1 MPTRIIASPS
11 SSVPASEVGRAPASK
26 PGLMRPVR
34 GMKIGVAWRL
44 FVCAVRRWSSLA
56 GRNSCLRREN
66 VESALEVVGG
76 GGEMHLGG
84 GFGEASPSHS
94 TQTVAP
100 FPGAEDLLDPGA
112 HATNRCI
119 PGVQAGQRIPL
130 VAAPHRRQDDAWRA
144 ALGPNRIP
152 EMRPAIG
159 AV

>member
-1 MPTRIIASPS
+1 MIGK
-11 SSVPASEVGRAPASK
+11 SVQIRTGRRSNETCA
-26 PGLMRPVR
+26 RVN
-34 GMKIGVAWRL
+34 IWRHGGAV
-44 FVCAVRRWSSLA
+44 FCVRRATVVVAGWPQLA
-56 GRNSCLRREN
+56 LRRED

-100 FPGAEDLLDPGA
+100 FPGAKDLLDPGA
-112 HATNRCI
+112 HAMNRCI